1 MKFKINRILIIMI
14 LMCFTLVSCD
24 NNDNNKTK
32 DPVNSELMD
41 AVNLLKFDNKTVD
54 YDGKYHSIYLKGE
67 LPEGIQVE
75 YINNNQINPGIYQ
88 VSAKLNDTLNRGL
101 NLPTFNAT
109 LSIYDTIVVAAMP
122 GHNSEIL
129 EAAKPLLKEK
139 GYKLETK
146 TYYDYDTLNYELNDG
161 RIDAN
166 FFQHVAYLKNFNE
179 KNGTSLVSAG
189 KIFYF
194 SDGLFGKE
202 IKDINNIPKGTRICL
217 PMLHLSHALALL
229 SEYNLIEID
238 ENKNVDS
245 GLTMEDIVNY
255 NGYEIEIMQDESLSY
270 YQNMDNTIIYD
281 SIYKAYSNG
290 MEVSNLL
297 ASYEPKIEYINNI
310 ANIIA
315 VKEGNENNLK
325 ILALVEVLKSQEIK
339 EYITNT
345 YNGACVPVL

>member
-1 MKFKINRILIIMI
+1 MKFKINKILIFMI
-14 LMCFTLVSCD
+14 LMCFTLISCD
-24 NNDNNKTK
+24 NNETK
-32 DPVNSELMD
+32 NSLNSELLD
-41 AVNLLKFDNKTVD
+41 AVNLLKFDNKKVH
-54 YDGKYHSIYLKGE
+54 YDGEYHSIYLKGE
-67 LPEGIQVE
+67 LPEGIEVE

-88 VSAKLNDTLNRGL
+88 ISAKLNDTLNRGL
-101 NLPTFNAT
+101 DLPTFNAT
-109 LSIYDTIVVAAMP
+109 LSIYDTIVVAAIP

-129 EAAKPLLKEK
+129 EAAKSSLQEK
-139 GYKLETK
+139 GYILEIK
-146 TYYDYDTLNYELNDG
+146 TYYDYVIPNYEVNDG

-166 FFQHVAYLKNFNE
+166 FFQHVAYLEYFNE

-194 SDGLFGKE
+194 TEGLFGKE
-202 IKDINNIPKGTRICL
+202 ITDINNIPKGTRICL
-217 PMLHLSHALALL
+217 PIGHISQALSLL
-229 SEYNLIEID
+229 SKYNLIEID

-245 GLTMEDIVNY
+245 GLTMDDIKND
-255 NGYEIEIMQDESLSY
+255 NGYKIEIIQGETLPY

-281 SIYKAYSNG
+281 SICKAYSNG

-315 VKEGNENNLK
+315 VKEGNEKSHK

-339 EYITNT
+339 EYIINT